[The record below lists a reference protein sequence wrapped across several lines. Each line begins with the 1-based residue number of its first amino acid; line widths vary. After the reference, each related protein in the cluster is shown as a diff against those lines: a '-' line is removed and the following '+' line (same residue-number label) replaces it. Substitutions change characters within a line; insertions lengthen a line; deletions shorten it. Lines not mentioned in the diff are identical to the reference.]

1 MSRRHL
7 LLILGI
13 ATALLGAYLFYSVL
27 RRYDFHDVARSLRS
41 VSPRHVALALA
52 LTIVSFACIAVME
65 AMAVR
70 YAEGGKRAV
79 SNGRI
84 LRTTIAAL
92 GIGHSIG
99 MSALSSGA
107 IRYRMYSRVGL
118 DLAAIGQIIL
128 FSGASVGLGLGFV
141 GGLALLWQGSA
152 LGQFLDL
159 STGTIHLVG
168 AAGIGLAALYLL
180 LCALFHRPLGLG
192 TYRLRLPSL
201 PVAACQL
208 LFSSLNY
215 ICVAGVLYAA
225 LRGFSDAPVAKVAA
239 LYVGSELSALIAHVP
254 GSWGVL
260 EYIFT
265 RALPGHGVVG
275 ALLVFRA
282 VYYLL
287 PLFVGLVAWL
297 FDEIAGRRLAR
308 GERRDMKVLNA

>member
-7 LLILGI
+7 LLALGI
-13 ATALLGAYLFYSVL
+13 VTALLGAYLFYSVL
-27 RRYDFHDVARSLRS
+27 RRYDFQEVAQSLRS
-41 VSPRHVALALA
+41 VPLGHVALAVA
-52 LTIVSFACIAVME
+52 LMAGSFACIAAME
-65 AMAVR
+65 ALAVR
-70 YAEGGKRAV
+70 YAENGRRAV
-79 SNGRI
+79 SASRI
-84 LRTTIAAL
+84 LRTTVAAL

-99 MSALSSGA
+99 LSALSSGA
-107 IRYRMYSRVGL
+107 IRYRMYSRAGL
-118 DLAAIGQIIL
+118 GLASIGEIIL
-128 FSGASVGLGLGFV
+128 FSGTSVGLGLGFV
-141 GGLALLWQGSA
+141 GGLALLWQGDA

-159 STGTIHLVG
+159 SARDIRLLGGAGTGLT
-168 AAGIGLAALYLL
+168 ALYLP
-180 LCALFHRPLGLG
+180 LCALVRRPLRLG
-192 TYRLRLPSL
+192 SYRLRLPSW
-201 PVAACQL
+201 PAAAAQL

-215 ICVAGVLYAA
+215 VCVAGVLYAA
-225 LRGFSDAPVAKVAA
+225 LRGFSDAPAAKVAA
-239 LYVGSELSALIAHVP
+239 LYVGSELSAIIAHVP

-287 PLFVGLVAWL
+287 PLFVGLAVWL